1 MPDTLGS
8 NAQFFAH
15 AGHAELSAGS
25 TRNEDRPR
33 VQRPTHHAPAGHP
46 IPLASQ
52 LRYDQLLD
60 YIARRPSGAILEIG
74 VARAANTLRM
84 LAFADWLGGRP
95 RYTGI
100 DLFGLLTDDLF
111 EHSFCSA
118 AKRPLSLEATR
129 SALRHMLGDLIA
141 SRITLFEGFSHEVL
155 PRLIDAGQKYH
166 LIFIDG
172 GHSVEDVGR
181 DWQLSQKLLQR
192 GGVIVFDDYPNWG
205 VRPTV
210 EAIDPTMWTVRV
222 LPHRDTF
229 RNHRLDDDPAM
240 FRHHQLVE
248 VRRRDDIEN
257 PGK

>member
-8 NAQFFAH
+8 DARFFAH
-15 AGHAELSAGS
+15 AGHAGVAGS
-25 TRNEDRPR
+25 APPEGCPR

-46 IPLASQ
+46 IPLASH

-60 YIARRPSGAILEIG
+60 YIAQRPSGGILEIG

-111 EHSFCSA
+111 DHSFCSA
-118 AKRPLSLEATR
+118 SKRPLSLEQTR
-129 SALRHMLGDLIA
+129 LALRRMLGDPIA
-141 SRITLFEGFSHEVL
+141 SRIALFEGFSHEVL
-155 PRLIDAGQKYH
+155 TRLIDQGQTYH

-172 GHSVEDVGR
+172 GHSVDDVGR
-181 DWQLSQKLLQR
+181 DWQLSQKLLER

-210 EAIDPTMWTVRV
+210 ESIDQKAWSVRV

-229 RNHRLDDDPAM
+229 KNHRLDEDPTL

-248 VRRRDDIEN
+248 VRRRDECEN
-257 PGK
+257 ART